1 MKRNV
6 WMAFILAPFLF
17 AGCGKTDTE
26 CVPATVASEKAAMV
40 AYCTANNIT
49 YTEHASGI
57 LYEVMSPGLGA
68 QPALTNTV
76 STVYT
81 GKLLNNTQFDAS
93 ANPVSFLLSG
103 VIKGW
108 QIGVP
113 KCRVGGTI
121 KIIIPA
127 GIAYGMRTRSKAIPP
142 NSVLVFEIEVVK
154 AEPAKS

>member
-57 LYEVMSPGLGA
+57 LYEVMSPGLTT
-68 QPALTNTV
+68 QPTIANTV
-76 STVYT
+76 SVVYT
-81 GKLLNNTQFDAS
+81 GKLLNGNQFDAS
-93 ANPVSFLLSG
+93 ANPVRLALSG

-108 QIGVP
+108 QIGIP
-113 KCRVGGTI
+113 LIKKGGRI
-121 KIIIPA
+121 KMVIPSSL
-127 GIAYGMRTRSKAIPP
+127 AYGCTGQGSIAP
-142 NSVLVFEIEVVK
+142 NSPLYFEVTLTDVL
-154 AEPAKS
+154 

>member
-6 WMAFILAPFLF
+6 WMAFILAPFMF

-57 LYEVMSPGLGA
+57 LYEVMSPGLTT
-68 QPALTNTV
+68 QPTIANTV
-76 STVYT
+76 SVVYT
-81 GKLLNNTQFDAS
+81 GKLLNGNQFDAS
-93 ANPVSFLLSG
+93 ANPVRLALSG

-108 QIGVP
+108 QIGIP
-113 KCRVGGTI
+113 LIKKGGRI
-121 KIIIPA
+121 KMVIPSSL
-127 GIAYGMRTRSKAIPP
+127 AYGCTGQGSIAP
-142 NSVLVFEIEVVK
+142 NSPLYFEVTLTDVL
-154 AEPAKS
+154 